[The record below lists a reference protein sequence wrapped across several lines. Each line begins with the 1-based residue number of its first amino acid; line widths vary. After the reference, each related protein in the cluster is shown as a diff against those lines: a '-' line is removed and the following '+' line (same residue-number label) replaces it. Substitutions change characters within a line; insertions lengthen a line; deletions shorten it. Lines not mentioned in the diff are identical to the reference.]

1 MKKKLLKSIFRKRR
15 KNETFFK
22 YLMWISHFWLGILS
36 SIVVF
41 LVCFTGC
48 LYAFKNQIT
57 EIYNRDKVFV
67 EKVSNAKKF
76 SADDV
81 QNQFLKNHKKITA
94 LTISN
99 DEGRSVSVSYEQ
111 NGVAQTAFFNQYT
124 GEELG
129 AVDTSLNV
137 FFETVLDLHKNLLM
151 GNVGRQILGA
161 GVLMFVFLLFSGFVL
176 WLPKRIRN
184 LKQSLT
190 VKWNARFQRL
200 NYDLHNTLGF
210 YTFLLLFFIAITGL
224 YVTYPWVKNFL
235 IVSLGGESIS
245 SINAE
250 NKESDDAFAGLLSDM
265 IQKQNE
271 KKEGQKV
278 KISLDEILKKADDV
292 LPYNAVTTIE
302 LPNKENPRFVVSKI
316 NTTHFLGMMLPD
328 EVTFDKN
335 GELKTKD
342 LFLDKPLN
350 EQFTALVKPLHTG
363 EIMGL
368 PSIILYFI
376 VCLIGC
382 SLPVTGIVIWWH
394 RLQKQ
399 KV

>member
-41 LVCFTGC
+41 VVCFTGC

-67 EKVSNAKKF
+67 KKVSNAKKF
-76 SADDV
+76 SADNV

-99 DEGRSVSVSYEQ
+99 DEGRSVSVSYEE
-111 NGVAQTAFFNQYT
+111 NGVAQTTFFNQYT

-129 AVDTSLNV
+129 VVDTSLNV
-137 FFETVLDLHKNLLM
+137 FFETVLDLHKNLSM

-161 GVLMFVFLLFSGFVL
+161 GVLIFVFLLFSGFVL

-224 YVTYPWVKNFL
+224 YVTYPWVKNIL

-250 NKESDDAFAGLLSDM
+250 NKDSDDAFAGLLSDM

-271 KKEGQKV
+271 KKEEQKV

>member
-22 YLMWISHFWLGILS
+22 YLIWISHFWLGLLS

-41 LVCFTGC
+41 VVCFTGC

-81 QNQFLKNHKKITA
+81 QNQFLKNHKIITA
-94 LTISN
+94 LTVSN
-99 DEGRSVSVSYEQ
+99 DEGRSVSVSYEE
-111 NGVAQTAFFNQYT
+111 NGVAQTTFFNQYT

-224 YVTYPWVKNFL
+224 YVTYPWVKNIL

-250 NKESDDAFAGLLSDM
+250 NKGADDAFAGLLSDM

-271 KKEGQKV
+271 KKEEQKV
-278 KISLDEILKKADDV
+278 KISLDEILKKADDI
-292 LPYNAVTTIE
+292 LPYKAVTTIE

-316 NTTHFLGMMLPD
+316 NNTHFLGMMLPD

-382 SLPVTGIVIWWH
+382 SLPVTGIAIWWH

>member
-22 YLMWISHFWLGILS
+22 YLMWISHFWLGLLS

-41 LVCFTGC
+41 VVCFTGC

-94 LTISN
+94 LTVSN
-99 DEGRSVSVSYEQ
+99 DEGRSVSVSYEE
-111 NGVAQTAFFNQYT
+111 NGVAQTTFFNQYT

-190 VKWNARFQRL
+190 VKWSARFQRL

-224 YVTYPWVKNFL
+224 YVTYPWVKNIL

-250 NKESDDAFAGLLSDM
+250 NKGADDAFAGLLSDM

-271 KKEGQKV
+271 KKEEQKV
-278 KISLDEILKKADDV
+278 KISLDEILKKADDI
-292 LPYNAVTTIE
+292 LPYKAVTTIE

-316 NTTHFLGMMLPD
+316 NNTHFLGMMLPD

>member
-22 YLMWISHFWLGILS
+22 YLIWILHFWLGLLS

-41 LVCFTGC
+41 VVCFTGC

-94 LTISN
+94 LTVSN
-99 DEGRSVSVSYEQ
+99 DEGRSVSVSYEE
-111 NGVAQTAFFNQYT
+111 NGVAQTTFFNQYT

-161 GVLMFVFLLFSGFVL
+161 GVLIFVFLLFSGFVL

-224 YVTYPWVKNFL
+224 YVTYPWVKNIL

-250 NKESDDAFAGLLSDM
+250 NKGADDAFAGLLSDM

-271 KKEGQKV
+271 KKEEQKV
-278 KISLDEILKKADDV
+278 KISLDEILKKADDI
-292 LPYNAVTTIE
+292 LPYKAVTTIE

-316 NTTHFLGMMLPD
+316 NNTHFLGMMLPD

>member
-22 YLMWISHFWLGILS
+22 YLIWISHFWLGILS

-41 LVCFTGC
+41 VVCFTGC

-81 QNQFLKNHKKITA
+81 QNQFLKNHKKITV
-94 LTISN
+94 LTVSN
-99 DEGRSVSVSYEQ
+99 DEGRSVSVSYEE
-111 NGVAQTAFFNQYT
+111 NGVAKTTFFNQYT

-161 GVLMFVFLLFSGFVL
+161 GVLMFVFLLFTGFVL

-224 YVTYPWVKNFL
+224 YVTYPWVKNIL

-250 NKESDDAFAGLLSDM
+250 NKGADDAFAGLLSDM

-271 KKEGQKV
+271 KKEEQKV
-278 KISLDEILKKADDV
+278 KISLDEILKKADDI
-292 LPYNAVTTIE
+292 LPYKAVTTIE

-316 NTTHFLGMMLPD
+316 NNTHFLGMMLPD

>member
-22 YLMWISHFWLGILS
+22 YLIWISHFWLGLLS

-41 LVCFTGC
+41 VVCFTGC

-81 QNQFLKNHKKITA
+81 QNQFLKNHKIITA
-94 LTISN
+94 LTVSN
-99 DEGRSVSVSYEQ
+99 DEVRSVSVSYEE
-111 NGVAQTAFFNQYT
+111 NGVAQTTFFNQYT

-161 GVLMFVFLLFSGFVL
+161 GVLIFVFLLFSGFVL

-224 YVTYPWVKNFL
+224 YVTYPWVKNIL

-250 NKESDDAFAGLLSDM
+250 NKGSDDAFAGLLSDM

-271 KKEGQKV
+271 KKEEQKV
-278 KISLDEILKKADDV
+278 KISLDEILKKADDI
-292 LPYNAVTTIE
+292 LPYKAVTTIE

-316 NTTHFLGMMLPD
+316 NNTHFLGMMLPD

-382 SLPVTGIVIWWH
+382 SLPITGIVIWWH

>member
-41 LVCFTGC
+41 VVCFTGC

-94 LTISN
+94 LTVSN
-99 DEGRSVSVSYEQ
+99 DEGRSVSVSYEE
-111 NGVAQTAFFNQYT
+111 NGVAQTTFFNQYT

-224 YVTYPWVKNFL
+224 YVTYPWVKNIL

-250 NKESDDAFAGLLSDM
+250 NKGADDAFAGLLSDM

-271 KKEGQKV
+271 KKEEQKV
-278 KISLDEILKKADDV
+278 KISLDEILKKADDI
-292 LPYNAVTTIE
+292 LPYKAVTTIE

-316 NTTHFLGMMLPD
+316 NNTHFLGMMLPD

>member
-22 YLMWISHFWLGILS
+22 YLIWISHFWLGLLS

-41 LVCFTGC
+41 VVCFTGC

-57 EIYNRDKVFV
+57 EIYNRDKEFI

-81 QNQFLKNHKKITA
+81 KNQFLKNHKKITA
-94 LTISN
+94 LTVSN
-99 DEGRSVSVSYEQ
+99 DEGRSVSVSYEE
-111 NGVAQTAFFNQYT
+111 NGVAQTTFFNQYT

-161 GVLMFVFLLFSGFVL
+161 GVLIFVFLLFSGFVL

-224 YVTYPWVKNFL
+224 YVTYPWVKNIL

-250 NKESDDAFAGLLSDM
+250 NKGADDAFAGLLSDM

-271 KKEGQKV
+271 KKEEQKV
-278 KISLDEILKKADDV
+278 KISLDEILKKADDI
-292 LPYNAVTTIE
+292 LPYKAVTTIE

-316 NTTHFLGMMLPD
+316 NNTHFLGMMLPD

>member
-41 LVCFTGC
+41 VVCFTGC

-224 YVTYPWVKNFL
+224 YVTYPWVKNIL

-250 NKESDDAFAGLLSDM
+250 NKDSDDAFAGLISDM

-271 KKEGQKV
+271 KKEEQKV

-302 LPNKENPRFVVSKI
+302 LPNEENPRFVVSKI

>member
-15 KNETFFK
+15 KNEFFFK

-41 LVCFTGC
+41 VVCFTGC

-99 DEGRSVSVSYEQ
+99 DEGRSVGVSYEE
-111 NGVAQTAFFNQYT
+111 NGVAQTTFFNQYT

-250 NKESDDAFAGLLSDM
+250 NKDSDDAFAGLLSDM

-271 KKEGQKV
+271 KKEEQKM

-368 PSIILYFI
+368 PSIILYFL

>member
-41 LVCFTGC
+41 VVCFTGC

-99 DEGRSVSVSYEQ
+99 DEGRSVSVSYEE
-111 NGVAQTAFFNQYT
+111 NGVAQTTFFNQYT

-129 AVDTSLNV
+129 VVDTSLNV

-224 YVTYPWVKNFL
+224 YVTYPWVKNIL

-271 KKEGQKV
+271 KKEEQKV

-292 LPYNAVTTIE
+292 LPYKAVTTIE

>member
-36 SIVVF
+36 SIIVF
-41 LVCFTGC
+41 VVCFTGC

-67 EKVSNAKKF
+67 KKVSNAKKF
-76 SADDV
+76 SADNV

-99 DEGRSVSVSYEQ
+99 DEGRSVSVSYEE
-111 NGVAQTAFFNQYT
+111 NGVAQTTFFNQYT

-129 AVDTSLNV
+129 VVDTSLNV

-190 VKWNARFQRL
+190 VKWYAHFQRL

-224 YVTYPWVKNFL
+224 YVTYPWVKNIL

-250 NKESDDAFAGLLSDM
+250 NKDSDDAFAGLISDM

-271 KKEGQKV
+271 KKEEQKV

-368 PSIILYFI
+368 PSIILYFL

>member
-22 YLMWISHFWLGILS
+22 YLIWISHFWLGLLS

-41 LVCFTGC
+41 VVCFTGC

-94 LTISN
+94 LTVSN
-99 DEGRSVSVSYEQ
+99 DEGRSVSVSYEE
-111 NGVAQTAFFNQYT
+111 NGVAQTTFFNQYT

-161 GVLMFVFLLFSGFVL
+161 GVLIFVFLLFSGFVL

-224 YVTYPWVKNFL
+224 YVTYPWVKNIL

-250 NKESDDAFAGLLSDM
+250 NKDSDDAFAGLISDM

-271 KKEGQKV
+271 KKEEQKV
-278 KISLDEILKKADDV
+278 KISLDEILKKADDI
-292 LPYNAVTTIE
+292 LPYKAVTTIE

-316 NTTHFLGMMLPD
+316 NNTHFLGMMLPD

>member
-22 YLMWISHFWLGILS
+22 YLIWISHFWLGLLS

-41 LVCFTGC
+41 VVCFTGC

-94 LTISN
+94 LTVSN
-99 DEGRSVSVSYEQ
+99 DEGRSVSVSYEE
-111 NGVAQTAFFNQYT
+111 NGVAQTTFFNQYT

-161 GVLMFVFLLFSGFVL
+161 GVLIFVFLLFSGFVL

-224 YVTYPWVKNFL
+224 YVTYPWVKNIL

-250 NKESDDAFAGLLSDM
+250 NKGADDAFAGLLSDM

-271 KKEGQKV
+271 KKEEQKV

-292 LPYNAVTTIE
+292 LPYQAVTTIE

-316 NTTHFLGMMLPD
+316 NNTHFLGMMLPD

>member
-1 MKKKLLKSIFRKRR
+1 MKKKLLKRIFRKRR

-22 YLMWISHFWLGILS
+22 YLIWISHFWLGLLS

-41 LVCFTGC
+41 VVCFTGC

-94 LTISN
+94 LTVSN
-99 DEGRSVSVSYEQ
+99 DEGRSVSVSYEE
-111 NGVAQTAFFNQYT
+111 NGVAQTTFFNQYT

-224 YVTYPWVKNFL
+224 YVTYPWVKNIL

-250 NKESDDAFAGLLSDM
+250 NKGADDAFAGLLSDM

-271 KKEGQKV
+271 KKEEQKV
-278 KISLDEILKKADDV
+278 KISLDEILKKADDI
-292 LPYNAVTTIE
+292 LPYKAVTTIE

-316 NTTHFLGMMLPD
+316 NNTHFLGMMLPD

-382 SLPVTGIVIWWH
+382 SLPVTGIAIWWH

>member
-22 YLMWISHFWLGILS
+22 YLIWISHFWLGLLS

-41 LVCFTGC
+41 VVCFTGC

-94 LTISN
+94 LTVSN
-99 DEGRSVSVSYEQ
+99 DEGRSVSVSYEE
-111 NGVAQTAFFNQYT
+111 NGVAQTTFFNQYT

-161 GVLMFVFLLFSGFVL
+161 GVLIFVFLLFSGFVL

-224 YVTYPWVKNFL
+224 YVTYPWVKNIL

-250 NKESDDAFAGLLSDM
+250 NKGADDAFAGLLSDM

-271 KKEGQKV
+271 KKEEQKV
-278 KISLDEILKKADDV
+278 KVSLDEILKKADDV
-292 LPYNAVTTIE
+292 LPYKAVTTIE

-316 NTTHFLGMMLPD
+316 NNTHFLGMMLPD

>member
-41 LVCFTGC
+41 VVCFTGC

-76 SADDV
+76 SADNV

-99 DEGRSVSVSYEQ
+99 DEGRSVSVSYEE
-111 NGVAQTAFFNQYT
+111 NGVAQTTFFNQYT

-190 VKWNARFQRL
+190 VKWSARFQRL

-224 YVTYPWVKNFL
+224 YVTYPWVKNIL

-250 NKESDDAFAGLLSDM
+250 NKDSDDAFAGLLSDM

-271 KKEGQKV
+271 KKEEQKV

>member
-22 YLMWISHFWLGILS
+22 YLIWISHFWLGLLS

-41 LVCFTGC
+41 VVCFTGC

-94 LTISN
+94 LTVSN
-99 DEGRSVSVSYEQ
+99 DEGRSVSVSYEE
-111 NGVAQTAFFNQYT
+111 NGVAQTTFFNQYT

-161 GVLMFVFLLFSGFVL
+161 GVLIFVFLLFSGFVL

-190 VKWNARFQRL
+190 VKWSARFQRL

-224 YVTYPWVKNFL
+224 YVTYPWVKNIL

-250 NKESDDAFAGLLSDM
+250 NKGADDAFAGLLSDM

-271 KKEGQKV
+271 KKEEQKV
-278 KISLDEILKKADDV
+278 KISLDEILKKADDI
-292 LPYNAVTTIE
+292 LPYKAVTTIE

-316 NTTHFLGMMLPD
+316 NNTHFLGMMLPD

>member
-22 YLMWISHFWLGILS
+22 YLIWISHFWLGLLS

-41 LVCFTGC
+41 VVCFTGC

-94 LTISN
+94 LTVSN
-99 DEGRSVSVSYEQ
+99 DEGRSVSVSYEE
-111 NGVAQTAFFNQYT
+111 NGVAQTTFFNQYT

-161 GVLMFVFLLFSGFVL
+161 GVLIFVFLLFSGFVL

-224 YVTYPWVKNFL
+224 YVTYPWVKNIL

-250 NKESDDAFAGLLSDM
+250 NKGADDAFAGLLSDM

-271 KKEGQKV
+271 KKEEQKV
-278 KISLDEILKKADDV
+278 KISLDEILKKADDI
-292 LPYNAVTTIE
+292 LPYQAVTTIE

-316 NTTHFLGMMLPD
+316 NNTHFLGMMLPD

-382 SLPVTGIVIWWH
+382 SLPVTGIAIWWH

>member
-1 MKKKLLKSIFRKRR
+1 MKKKILKSIFRKKR

-67 EKVSNAKKF
+67 EKVSNAKRF

-94 LTISN
+94 LTVSN
-99 DEGRSVSVSYEQ
+99 DEGRSVSVSYEE
-111 NGVAQTAFFNQYT
+111 NGVAKTTFFNQYT

-184 LKQSLT
+184 LKQSLI

-224 YVTYPWVKNFL
+224 YVTYPWVKNIL

-245 SINAE
+245 SINTE
-250 NKESDDAFAGLLSDM
+250 NKDSDDAFAGLLSDM

-271 KKEGQKV
+271 KKEEQKV

-292 LPYNAVTTIE
+292 LPYQAVTTIE

-335 GELKTKD
+335 GELKTKN
-342 LFLDKPLN
+342 LFLDKPLS

-382 SLPVTGIVIWWH
+382 SLPITGIVIWWH

>member
-41 LVCFTGC
+41 VVCFTGC

-76 SADDV
+76 SADNV

-99 DEGRSVSVSYEQ
+99 DEGRSVSVSYEE
-111 NGVAQTAFFNQYT
+111 NGVAQTTFFNQYT

-224 YVTYPWVKNFL
+224 YVTYPWVKNIL

-250 NKESDDAFAGLLSDM
+250 NKDSDDAFAGLLSDM

-271 KKEGQKV
+271 KKEEQKV

-302 LPNKENPRFVVSKI
+302 LPNEENPRFVVSKI

-368 PSIILYFI
+368 PSIILYFL

>member
-22 YLMWISHFWLGILS
+22 YLIWISHFWLGLLS

-41 LVCFTGC
+41 VVCFTGC

-94 LTISN
+94 LTVSN
-99 DEGRSVSVSYEQ
+99 DEGRSVSVSYEE
-111 NGVAQTAFFNQYT
+111 NGVAQTTFFNQYT

-224 YVTYPWVKNFL
+224 YVTYPWVKNIL

-250 NKESDDAFAGLLSDM
+250 NKGADDAFAGLLSDM

-271 KKEGQKV
+271 KKEEQKV
-278 KISLDEILKKADDV
+278 KISLDEILKKADDI
-292 LPYNAVTTIE
+292 LPYKAVTTIE

-316 NTTHFLGMMLPD
+316 NNTHFLGMMLPD

-368 PSIILYFI
+368 PSIILYFL

>member
-22 YLMWISHFWLGILS
+22 YLIWISHFWLGLLS

-41 LVCFTGC
+41 VVCFTGC

-94 LTISN
+94 LTVSN
-99 DEGRSVSVSYEQ
+99 DEGRSVSVSYEE
-111 NGVAQTAFFNQYT
+111 NGVAQTTFFNQYT

-224 YVTYPWVKNFL
+224 YVTYPWVKNIL

-250 NKESDDAFAGLLSDM
+250 NKGADDAFAGLLSDM

-271 KKEGQKV
+271 KKEEQKV
-278 KISLDEILKKADDV
+278 KISLDEILKKADDI
-292 LPYNAVTTIE
+292 LPYKAVTTIE

-316 NTTHFLGMMLPD
+316 NNTHFLGMMLPD

>member
-22 YLMWISHFWLGILS
+22 YLIWISHFWLGLLS

-41 LVCFTGC
+41 VVCFTGC

-94 LTISN
+94 LTVSN
-99 DEGRSVSVSYEQ
+99 DEGRSVSVSYEE
-111 NGVAQTAFFNQYT
+111 NGVAQTTFFNQYT

-161 GVLMFVFLLFSGFVL
+161 GVLIFVFLLFSGFVL

-224 YVTYPWVKNFL
+224 YVTYPWVKNIL

-250 NKESDDAFAGLLSDM
+250 NKDSDDAFAGLLSDM

-271 KKEGQKV
+271 KKEEQKV
-278 KISLDEILKKADDV
+278 KVSLDEILKKADDV
-292 LPYNAVTTIE
+292 LPYKAVTTIE
-302 LPNKENPRFVVSKI
+302 LPNEENPRFVVSKI

-382 SLPVTGIVIWWH
+382 SLPVTGIAIWWH

>member
-41 LVCFTGC
+41 VVCFTGC

-76 SADDV
+76 SADNV

-99 DEGRSVSVSYEQ
+99 DEGRSVSVSYEE
-111 NGVAQTAFFNQYT
+111 NGVAQTTFFNQYT

-176 WLPKRIRN
+176 WLTKRIRN

-190 VKWNARFQRL
+190 VKWSARFQRL

-224 YVTYPWVKNFL
+224 YVTYPWVKNIL

-271 KKEGQKV
+271 KKEEQKV

-292 LPYNAVTTIE
+292 LPYKAVTTIE
-302 LPNKENPRFVVSKI
+302 LPNEENPRFVVSKI

>member
-67 EKVSNAKKF
+67 KKVSNAKKF
-76 SADDV
+76 SADNV

-99 DEGRSVSVSYEQ
+99 DEGRSVSVSYEE
-111 NGVAQTAFFNQYT
+111 NGVAQTTFFNQYT

-129 AVDTSLNV
+129 VVDTSLNV

-224 YVTYPWVKNFL
+224 YVTYPWVKNIL

-271 KKEGQKV
+271 KKEEQKV

>member
-22 YLMWISHFWLGILS
+22 YLIWISHFWLGLLS

-41 LVCFTGC
+41 VVCFTGC

-94 LTISN
+94 LTVSN
-99 DEGRSVSVSYEQ
+99 DEGRSVSVSYEE
-111 NGVAQTAFFNQYT
+111 NGVAQTTFFNQYT

-161 GVLMFVFLLFSGFVL
+161 GVLIFVFLLFSGFVL

-200 NYDLHNTLGF
+200 NYDLHSTLGF

-224 YVTYPWVKNFL
+224 YVTYPWVKNIL

-250 NKESDDAFAGLLSDM
+250 NKGADDAFAGLLSDM

-271 KKEGQKV
+271 KKEEQKV
-278 KISLDEILKKADDV
+278 KISLDEILKKADDI
-292 LPYNAVTTIE
+292 LPYKAVTTIE

-316 NTTHFLGMMLPD
+316 NNTHFLGMMLPD

-382 SLPVTGIVIWWH
+382 SLPITGIVIWWH

>member
-22 YLMWISHFWLGILS
+22 YLIWISHFWLGLLS

-41 LVCFTGC
+41 VVCFTGC

-94 LTISN
+94 LTVSN
-99 DEGRSVSVSYEQ
+99 DEGRSVSVSYEE
-111 NGVAQTAFFNQYT
+111 NGVAQTTFFNQYT

-161 GVLMFVFLLFSGFVL
+161 GVLIFVFLLFSGFVL

-224 YVTYPWVKNFL
+224 YVTYPWVKNIL

-250 NKESDDAFAGLLSDM
+250 NKGSDDAFAGLLSDM

-271 KKEGQKV
+271 KKEEQKV
-278 KISLDEILKKADDV
+278 KISLDEILKKADDI
-292 LPYNAVTTIE
+292 LPYKAVTTIE

-316 NTTHFLGMMLPD
+316 NNTHFLGMMLPD

-382 SLPVTGIVIWWH
+382 SLPITGIVIWWH

>member
-22 YLMWISHFWLGILS
+22 YLIWISHFWLGLLS

-41 LVCFTGC
+41 VVCFTGC

-94 LTISN
+94 LTVSN
-99 DEGRSVSVSYEQ
+99 DEGRSVSVSYEE
-111 NGVAQTAFFNQYT
+111 NGVAQTTFFNQYT

-161 GVLMFVFLLFSGFVL
+161 GVLIFVFLLFSGFVL

-224 YVTYPWVKNFL
+224 YVTYPWVKNIL

-245 SINAE
+245 SINTE

-271 KKEGQKV
+271 KKEEQKV
-278 KISLDEILKKADDV
+278 KISLDEILKKADDI
-292 LPYNAVTTIE
+292 LPYKAVTTIE

-316 NTTHFLGMMLPD
+316 NNTHFLGMMLPD

>member
-22 YLMWISHFWLGILS
+22 YLIWISHFWLGLLS

-41 LVCFTGC
+41 VVCFTGC

-94 LTISN
+94 LTVSN
-99 DEGRSVSVSYEQ
+99 DEGRSVSVSYEE
-111 NGVAQTAFFNQYT
+111 NGVAQTTFFNQYT

-161 GVLMFVFLLFSGFVL
+161 GVLIFVFLLFSGFVL

-224 YVTYPWVKNFL
+224 YVTYPWVKNIL

-250 NKESDDAFAGLLSDM
+250 NKGADDAFAGLLSDM

-271 KKEGQKV
+271 KKEEQKV
-278 KISLDEILKKADDV
+278 KISLDEILKKADDI
-292 LPYNAVTTIE
+292 LPYQAVTTIE

-316 NTTHFLGMMLPD
+316 NNTHFLGMMLPD

>member
-22 YLMWISHFWLGILS
+22 YLIWISHFWLGLLS

-41 LVCFTGC
+41 VVCFTGC

-94 LTISN
+94 LTVSN
-99 DEGRSVSVSYEQ
+99 DEGRSVSVSYEE
-111 NGVAQTAFFNQYT
+111 NGVAQTTFFNQYT

-161 GVLMFVFLLFSGFVL
+161 GVLIFVFLLFSGFVL

-224 YVTYPWVKNFL
+224 YVTYPWVKNIL

-250 NKESDDAFAGLLSDM
+250 NKGADDAFAGLLSDM

-271 KKEGQKV
+271 KKEEQKV
-278 KISLDEILKKADDV
+278 KISLDEILKKADDI
-292 LPYNAVTTIE
+292 LPYKAVTTIE

-316 NTTHFLGMMLPD
+316 NNTHFLGMMLPD

-382 SLPVTGIVIWWH
+382 SLPVTGIAIWWH

>member
-1 MKKKLLKSIFRKRR
+1 M
-15 KNETFFK
+15 
-22 YLMWISHFWLGILS
+22 
-36 SIVVF
+36 
-41 LVCFTGC
+41 VCFTGC

-94 LTISN
+94 LTVSN
-99 DEGRSVSVSYEQ
+99 DEGRSVSVSYEE
-111 NGVAQTAFFNQYT
+111 NGVAQTTFFNQYT

-161 GVLMFVFLLFSGFVL
+161 GVLIFVFLLFSGFVL

-224 YVTYPWVKNFL
+224 YVTYPWVKNIL

-250 NKESDDAFAGLLSDM
+250 NKGADDAFAGLLSDM

-271 KKEGQKV
+271 KKEEQKV
-278 KISLDEILKKADDV
+278 KISLDEILKKADDI
-292 LPYNAVTTIE
+292 LPYKAVTTIE

-316 NTTHFLGMMLPD
+316 NNTHFLGMMLPD

-382 SLPVTGIVIWWH
+382 SLPVTGIAIWWH

>member
-41 LVCFTGC
+41 VVCFTGC

-67 EKVSNAKKF
+67 KKVSNAKKF
-76 SADDV
+76 SAEDV

-94 LTISN
+94 LTVSN
-99 DEGRSVSVSYEQ
+99 DEGRSVSVSYEE
-111 NGVAQTAFFNQYT
+111 NGVAQTTFFNQYT

-176 WLPKRIRN
+176 WLTKRIRN

-190 VKWNARFQRL
+190 VKWSARFQRL

-224 YVTYPWVKNFL
+224 YVTYPWVKNIL

-250 NKESDDAFAGLLSDM
+250 NKDSDDAFAGLLSDM

-271 KKEGQKV
+271 KKEEQKM

-292 LPYNAVTTIE
+292 LPYKAVTTIE

>member
-1 MKKKLLKSIFRKRR
+1 
-15 KNETFFK
+15 
-22 YLMWISHFWLGILS
+22 MWISHFWLGILS

-41 LVCFTGC
+41 VVCFTGC

-67 EKVSNAKKF
+67 EKVSNAKRF

-81 QNQFLKNHKKITA
+81 QNQFLKNNKKITA
-94 LTISN
+94 LTVSN
-99 DEGRSVSVSYEQ
+99 DEGRSVSVSYEE
-111 NGVAQTAFFNQYT
+111 NGVAKTTFFNQYT

-129 AVDTSLNV
+129 VVDTSLNV

-224 YVTYPWVKNFL
+224 YVTYPWVKNIL

-250 NKESDDAFAGLLSDM
+250 NKDSDDAFAGLLSDM

-271 KKEGQKV
+271 KKEEQKV

>member
-22 YLMWISHFWLGILS
+22 YLIWISHFWLGLLS

-41 LVCFTGC
+41 VVCFTGC

-94 LTISN
+94 LTVSN
-99 DEGRSVSVSYEQ
+99 DEGRSVSVSYEE
-111 NGVAQTAFFNQYT
+111 NGVAQTTFFNQYT

-151 GNVGRQILGA
+151 GNVGRQIVGA
-161 GVLMFVFLLFSGFVL
+161 GVLIFVFLLFSGFVL

-224 YVTYPWVKNFL
+224 YVTYPWVKNIL

-250 NKESDDAFAGLLSDM
+250 NKGADDAFAGLLSDM

-271 KKEGQKV
+271 KKEEQKV
-278 KISLDEILKKADDV
+278 KISLDEILKKADDI
-292 LPYNAVTTIE
+292 LPYKAVTTIE

-316 NTTHFLGMMLPD
+316 NNTHFLGMMLPD

>member
-1 MKKKLLKSIFRKRR
+1 
-15 KNETFFK
+15 
-22 YLMWISHFWLGILS
+22 MWISHFWLGILS

-41 LVCFTGC
+41 VVCFTGC

-67 EKVSNAKKF
+67 KKVSNAKKF
-76 SADDV
+76 SADNV

-99 DEGRSVSVSYEQ
+99 DEGRSVSVSYEE
-111 NGVAQTAFFNQYT
+111 NGVAQTTFFNQYT

-129 AVDTSLNV
+129 VVDTSLNV

-151 GNVGRQILGA
+151 RNVGRQILGA

-224 YVTYPWVKNFL
+224 YVTYPWVKNIL

-250 NKESDDAFAGLLSDM
+250 NKDSDDAFAGLLSDM

-271 KKEGQKV
+271 KKEEQKV

>member
-1 MKKKLLKSIFRKRR
+1 
-15 KNETFFK
+15 
-22 YLMWISHFWLGILS
+22 MWISHFWLGILS

-76 SADDV
+76 SADNV

-99 DEGRSVSVSYEQ
+99 DEGRSVSVSYEE
-111 NGVAQTAFFNQYT
+111 NGVAQTTFFNQYT

-190 VKWNARFQRL
+190 VKWNARFHRL

-210 YTFLLLFFIAITGL
+210 YIFLLLFFIAITGL
-224 YVTYPWVKNFL
+224 YVTYPWVKNIL

-250 NKESDDAFAGLLSDM
+250 NKDSDDAFAGLLSDM

-271 KKEGQKV
+271 KKEEQKV

>member
-41 LVCFTGC
+41 VVCFTGC

-99 DEGRSVSVSYEQ
+99 DEGRSVSVSYEE
-111 NGVAQTAFFNQYT
+111 NGVAQTTFFNQYT

-224 YVTYPWVKNFL
+224 YVTYPWVKNIL

-250 NKESDDAFAGLLSDM
+250 NKESDDAFAGLLLDM

-271 KKEGQKV
+271 KKEEQKV

-292 LPYNAVTTIE
+292 LFYKAVTTIE

-350 EQFTALVKPLHTG
+350 EQITALVKPLHTG

-382 SLPVTGIVIWWH
+382 SLPVTGIVIWWQ